1 MFLKS
6 NQPRQLYG
14 TAKAHKFTNI
24 DEITTNDLKFRPI
37 IAQTETNTYNAA
49 QVTPKYL
56 KPLYSGNNY
65 IIRNTQEF
73 PMSLKQQDS
82 FLPDQEYVS
91 HDVES
96 LFTNVPVHET
106 FYYILQEIHVKEK
119 LLKICSKLIM
129 KRLLLKLTTENTSI
143 LNSNFYKQIDGCT
156 MNVPLSIIFSDIYK
170 TKTEEEV
177 VKSTN
182 LSFYKRF
189 VDDIISK
196 K

>member
-37 IAQTETNTYNAA
+37 IAQTETYTYNAA

-65 IIRNTQEF
+65 IIRNRQEF
-73 PMSLKQQDS
+73 AMSLKQQDS
-82 FLPDQEYVS
+82 FLPDQEYLS
-91 HDVES
+91 H
-96 LFTNVPVHET
+96 TNVPVHET
-106 FYYILQEIHVKEK
+106 FDYILQEIHVKEK

-129 KRLLLKLTTENTSI
+129 KRL
-143 LNSNFYKQIDGCT
+143 
-156 MNVPLSIIFSDIYK
+156 
-170 TKTEEEV
+170 
-177 VKSTN
+177 
-182 LSFYKRF
+182 
-189 VDDIISK
+189 
-196 K
+196 